1 MTSRDA
7 ESQPPTTIFE
17 FEGCVWFN
25 GSGFD
30 ALPDSEPE
38 WPSVELGSGDE
49 GFCELWLGQAEAIS
63 AGASERSKRVVLRFV
78 MNELIKQ
85 AVEDFCAS
93 FECWRTDADVAM
105 THALVRKLESWL
117 VGFTHNQL

>member
-7 ESQPPTTIFE
+7 ESQSPTTIFE

-49 GFCELWLGQAEAIS
+49 GFCELWLGQAESIC

-85 AVEDFCAS
+85 AVEDFCEG
-93 FECWRTDADVAM
+93 FECWRTNADVAT
-105 THALVRKLESWL
+105 THELVRTLEKWL
-117 VGFTHNQL
+117 TGISQNEV